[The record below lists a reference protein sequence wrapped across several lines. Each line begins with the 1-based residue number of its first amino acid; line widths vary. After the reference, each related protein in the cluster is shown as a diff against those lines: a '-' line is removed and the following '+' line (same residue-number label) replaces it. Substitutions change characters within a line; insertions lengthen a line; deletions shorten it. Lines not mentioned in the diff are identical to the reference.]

1 MTAQE
6 MQYHFELKLN
16 QFHSIEKT
24 YTSTDVSAFL
34 NLAQDQLIEDRY
46 SKKVGSIISFFEAD
60 EKTRMELGSLIAN
73 HIVNTGSFD
82 TTNIALHPDAL
93 FAALPSNYL
102 YSLQEMAVVSY
113 VDCNNDSATGIA
125 KVLPIRHDEY
135 LMNIDNPYG
144 KPYRKLVWRM
154 DYGSTGA
161 KKHELVHGSGETIS
175 SYKLRY
181 LRKPTAIDINTGVDC
196 ELHEV
201 LHEEIVDRAIL
212 IALAMISQ
220 LKNVETKKEPN
231 D

>member
-34 NLAQDQLIEDRY
+34 NLAQDQVIQDRY
-46 SKKVGSIISFFEAD
+46 SKKVGSIVSFFEAD
-60 EKTRMELGSLIAN
+60 EKTRMELGSLISN
-73 HIVNTGSFD
+73 HIVNTGSFVTSD
-82 TTNIALHPDAL
+82 PALHPNAL
-93 FAALPSNYL
+93 FALLPNNYL
-102 YSLQEMAVVSY
+102 YSLQEMCTVSY
-113 VDCNNDSATGIA
+113 SDCNNDGVTGTA
-125 KVLPIRHDEY
+125 KVIPIRHDEY
-135 LMNIDNPYG
+135 LMNIENPFG
-144 KPYRKLVWRM
+144 KPYRKLIWRM

-175 SYKLRY
+175 TYKLRY
-181 LRKPTAIDINTGVDC
+181 LRKPTTIDINTGVDC
-196 ELHEV
+196 ELHES

-220 LKNVETKKEPN
+220 LKNVETKKESN